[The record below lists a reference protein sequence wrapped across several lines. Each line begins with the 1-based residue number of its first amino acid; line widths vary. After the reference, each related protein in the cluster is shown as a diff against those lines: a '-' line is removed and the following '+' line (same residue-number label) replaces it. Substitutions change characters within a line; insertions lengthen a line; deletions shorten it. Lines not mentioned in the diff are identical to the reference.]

1 MHASRPYNE
10 KTLLL
15 EVASGNEEAFTCIFN
30 RYHQKLGAFILRL
43 SESPELT
50 QEITQDVFLKIW
62 TNRSAL
68 TAIAHFEAYLF
79 AMARNQA
86 FNALKQLSREQVK
99 KQEWLK
105 DIASVGSAGDEP
117 AGLTEEDF
125 RMLHEAIG
133 KLPPQQQKIYML
145 RNNSG
150 MKYEEIAL
158 HLGLSFETVKK
169 HMLLA
174 RRSIRS
180 YLGAQGNTLVF
191 LLLILFPA

>member
-10 KTLLL
+10 KSLLL
-15 EVASGNEEAFTCIFN
+15 AVAAGDEEAFTRVFY

-43 SESPELT
+43 SESAELT

-68 TAIAHFEAYLF
+68 IEITHFESYLF
-79 AMARNQA
+79 TVARNQV
-86 FNALKQLSREQVK
+86 FNALKKLSRDQLK

-105 DIASVGSAGDEP
+105 DTTPLVYAGDEP
-117 AGLTEEDF
+117 DGLTEEDF
-125 RMLHEAIG
+125 RVLHEAIG
-133 KLPPQQQKIYML
+133 QLPPQQQKIYML
-145 RNNSG
+145 RSSSG
-150 MKYEEIAL
+150 MKYEDIARQ
-158 HLGLSFETVKK
+158 LGLSFETVKK

-180 YLGAQGNTLVF
+180 YIGAHGST
-191 LLLILFPA
+191 LLLLLFFSF